1 MPAHSNLSH
10 CVDDSLDSGLAL
22 ISPLIQKWPHFEP
35 RLRLGVMASGNGSNF
50 EAIQD
55 SISAK
60 ALHADIHL
68 LVVNNQG
75 CGAEQRAQR
84 LNIPCQLLDHRQF
97 ETRESLDHALVQSF
111 LDADVE
117 LIVMAGWM
125 RIVTPVLIQAFPNR
139 LLNIHPSL
147 LPSFK
152 GLDAV
157 GQALQASVR
166 ISGCTAHLVRADVDT
181 GPVIAQAAVP
191 VLGDDTRTSLAIR
204 IQSQEH
210 RILPWAIALAG
221 LKWRQTVEPL
231 TSTGQG

>member
-22 ISPLIQKWPHFEP
+22 ISPLIQTWPQFEP

-117 LIVMAGWM
+117 LNNE
-125 RIVTPVLIQAFPNR
+125 R
-139 LLNIHPSL
+139 
-147 LPSFK
+147 
-152 GLDAV
+152 
-157 GQALQASVR
+157 SV
-166 ISGCTAHLVRADVDT
+166 
-181 GPVIAQAAVP
+181 
-191 VLGDDTRTSLAIR
+191 
-204 IQSQEH
+204 
-210 RILPWAIALAG
+210 
-221 LKWRQTVEPL
+221 
-231 TSTGQG
+231 